1 MLAVETMDAPPI
13 TSITAWLDYAR
24 RIASPFFCVY
34 PDLGNL
40 AAWGNDVATELR
52 RGSDRI
58 VAIHLK
64 DTLRV
69 TADFPGQFRDVPFGT
84 GCVDF
89 PACFKVLAELNYCG
103 PFLIEMWT
111 EKAAEPLLEVAQAR
125 RWLLERMRESGLGGR
140 QGPA

>member
-1 MLAVETMDAPPI
+1 MPA
-13 TSITAWLDYAR
+13 
-24 RIASPFFCVY
+24 
-34 PDLGNL
+34 
-40 AAWGNDVATELR
+40 ELR
-52 RGSDRI
+52 KGADKI

-89 PACFKVLAELNYCG
+89 VTCFRVLAELRYRG

-111 EKAAEPLLEVAQAR
+111 EKAAEPVLEIAQAR
-125 RWLLERMRESGLGGR
+125 RWLLERMRLGGLSPDE
-140 QGPA
+140 GEW